1 MAAKKKTKTT
11 TTPIKQNETKNKPS
25 DEVIIS
31 APTEPITKATNSAT
45 EMDAPQGMAGTK
57 EPTPPT
63 QNPQIDIFTKDFCG
77 SLWEML
83 FSRLAATKGNHW
95 KLSESEKLTIGETT
109 SAVAN
114 RYVGSLF
121 GDYPELAA
129 LSISVVVIAAP
140 RILEDGKIKRTDKQL
155 ADRAI
160 SEVGTK
166 QDPSVSSVLTIK
178 EQPGSGSREKPSPS

>member
-31 APTEPITKATNSAT
+31 APTEPITKVPGVDGESTAPNSG
-45 EMDAPQGMAGTK
+45 DSSQ

-140 RILEDGKIKRTDKQL
+140 RILEDGKIKRTAKQL
-155 ADRAI
+155 ADRTI
-160 SEVGTK
+160 QEMGDK
-166 QDPSVSSVLTIK
+166 QDPSVSSLFTAK
-178 EQPGSGSREKPSPS
+178 K